1 VDADVRAALSMSHL
15 HELPP
20 QVLGELVRG
29 AVRTKI
35 SAGSVTHRE
44 GEPAPHLELVISG
57 VVRAFVTA
65 PDGRTMTV
73 RYCRPGALLG
83 AVSLFATRFTM
94 PASTQALVDA
104 ELLRMSP
111 AVVRRAVAR
120 DARVA
125 QAFLCELSDRVMSF
139 IDEIPGNTFA
149 TVRQRVARH
158 LLDLAVQSGPSREA
172 GTEIVVQVSQRELAD
187 AVGTVRE
194 VVVRVLRELRRDGL
208 VRTERD
214 KIVILDPAR
223 LVPGRGGTLV
233 PDSDHPVDRHFG
245 HDNFDP
251 ASAASPGPARRR
263 RTRNEAAW

>member
-1 VDADVRAALSMSHL
+1 VDAAVSAALSMSNL
-15 HELPP
+15 HGLSPE
-20 QVLGELVRG
+20 VLDELVTG
-29 AVRTKI
+29 AVRTRI

-44 GEPAPHLELVISG
+44 GEPGPHLELVISG

-83 AVSLFATRFTM
+83 AASLFATHFTM
-94 PASTQALVDA
+94 PASTQAVVDA

-111 AVVRRAVAR
+111 AVARRAVAR
-120 DARVA
+120 DALVA
-125 QAFLCELSDRVMSF
+125 RSFLCELSERVVSF

-158 LLDLAVQSGPSREA
+158 LLDLAVQGGRRREA
-172 GTEIVVQVSQRELAD
+172 GTAIVVQVSQRELAD

-214 KIVILDPAR
+214 QIVILDPAG

-233 PDSDHPVDRHFG
+233 PDSGRPPGRHFE
-245 HDNFDP
+245 HDHLDQ
-251 ASAASPGPARRR
+251 ARAGSP
-263 RTRNEAAW
+263 